1 MSHTAL
7 KMLAITACFSI
18 AGAAQ
23 AATVY
28 KATLS
33 GSNEN
38 PPNATTGTGVAFVT
52 IDEALGTMKLDVT
65 FQNMTNP
72 TTIAHIHCCAVA
84 PNNAGVATTVPTFAG
99 FPTGVTSGSYLQ
111 TFDMNSADSYNP
123 AFVTAHGGVPGA
135 FAFFLAGMNSGSA
148 YLNLHTAAFPAG
160 EIRGNFAAIPEPG
173 TWALMITGFG
183 LTGVAIRRRRAALA
197 RSAAAE
203 A

>member
-1 MSHTAL
+1 MPHATL
-7 KMLAITACFSI
+7 KALAIAACFSF

-65 FQNMTNP
+65 FQNMSNP
-72 TTIAHIHCCAVA
+72 VTVAHIHCCIVSQSS
-84 PNNAGVATTVPTFAG
+84 NAGVATTAPTFDG
-99 FPTGVTSGSYLQ
+99 FPTATSGSYLQ
-111 TFDMNSADSYNP
+111 TFDMTSAGSYNP
-123 AFVTAHGGVPGA
+123 AFVTIHGGVAGA
-135 FAFFLAGMNSGSA
+135 FAVLLAGMNSGSA
-148 YLNLHTAAFPAG
+148 YLNLHSAEFAGG
-160 EIRGNFAAIPEPG
+160 EIRGDFAAIPEPG

-183 LTGVAIRRRRAALA
+183 LTGMAIRRRRAALA
-197 RSAAAE
+197 RPAAA
-203 A
+203 